1 MSAGEQAGAIQD
13 PSVDFSPVIFSNRSA
28 ERFVAPAIA
37 ALLLLMVPE
46 LATAHAEL
54 ETSTPADGAT
64 VPSPFD
70 GPIVLDFSAALAN
83 GSKAELIGPHGPVI
97 TESIVGPG
105 ARMTI
110 TPVGVLAPGDY
121 EVKWTS
127 VAEDAD
133 VARGTIEFTVA
144 PAAAT
149 ASPSPSPSGSVAT
162 PLPSASEAIES
173 SAPASLAPSASPGAS
188 PVDGDASSSAGDVL
202 LPIVAALI
210 IVGAGAVYLLYRRN
224 RPTMP

>member
-1 MSAGEQAGAIQD
+1 MSAGEQAGTIQD

-83 GSKAELIGPHGPVI
+83 GSKAELIGPQGPVV

-105 ARMTI
+105 ATMTI

-127 VAEDAD
+127 VAEDTD

-144 PAAAT
+144 PAPPTASPSASAPVSSATPSASAAT
-149 ASPSPSPSGSVAT
+149 ASP
-162 PLPSASEAIES
+162 
-173 SAPASLAPSASPGAS
+173 APPSLAPSMSPEASPGGSA
-188 PVDGDASSSAGDVL
+188 GSSAGDVI
-202 LPIVAALI
+202 LPILAALV
-210 IVGAGAVYLLYRRN
+210 IVGAGAVYLLNRRN
-224 RPTMP
+224 RPTAP